1 MPVYSA
7 KSGTQYAAP
16 GPLPVPGPKLLYER
30 FTRLLFGGWV
40 IFCCQAPWC
49 LMLSMESMIAISSR
63 RGGGGRQTFPVP
75 LSRRHKK
82 PPCVGADAH
91 IGPLKRTP
99 CKKYVIARAHRARGE
114 QTERCQ
120 WQKKRGER
128 VAAVKISSVR
138 REAAQKFWAPQ
149 QGHPRPLSPP
159 LGKGG

>member
-1 MPVYSA
+1 MRTLHPAAFWRPGDFLLPGTRVPHAFPGKHDSHFKPPGRGRTADPSA
-7 KSGTQYAAP
+7 
-16 GPLPVPGPKLLYER
+16 
-30 FTRLLFGGWV
+30 
-40 IFCCQAPWC
+40 
-49 LMLSMESMIAISSR
+49 
-63 RGGGGRQTFPVP
+63 P

-159 LGKGG
+159 FRQGRLIFPRVQAPPGVHKHIKQMKGKKR

>member
-7 KSGTQYAAP
+7 KSDTQGVAP
-16 GPLPVPGPKLLYER
+16 GHRHLRSRSCYANASPGCFWRSGDFLSRQY
-30 FTRLLFGGWV
+30 
-40 IFCCQAPWC
+40 C

>member
-1 MPVYSA
+1 MPIYSA
-7 KSGTQYAAP
+7 KSDTQGAAP
-16 GPLPVPGPKLLYER
+16 GHRQYRGQSCYANASPGCFWRPGDFLSRQY
-30 FTRLLFGGWV
+30 
-40 IFCCQAPWC
+40 C
-49 LMLSMESMIAISSR
+49 LMLSIESMIAISSR

>member
-1 MPVYSA
+1 MRTLHPA
-7 KSGTQYAAP
+7 ALWRLGDFLLPGTMVPHAFP
-16 GPLPVPGPKLLYER
+16 GKHDKD
-30 FTRLLFGGWV
+30 
-40 IFCCQAPWC
+40 
-49 LMLSMESMIAISSR
+49 SSR

-99 CKKYVIARAHRARGE
+99 CKKYVISRAHRARGE

>member
-7 KSGTQYAAP
+7 KSDTQYAAP
-16 GPLPVPGPKLLYER
+16 GPLPVPGPKLFLNASPGCFWRPGDFLSRQY
-30 FTRLLFGGWV
+30 
-40 IFCCQAPWC
+40 C

-159 LGKGG
+159 FRQGRQ